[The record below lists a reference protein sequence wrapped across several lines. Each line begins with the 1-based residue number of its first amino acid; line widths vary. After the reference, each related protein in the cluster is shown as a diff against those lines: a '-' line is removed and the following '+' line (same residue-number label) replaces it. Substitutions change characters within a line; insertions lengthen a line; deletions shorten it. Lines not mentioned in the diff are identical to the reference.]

1 MFRAHGREPDSD
13 DLAACGDG
21 QGPVRALDEAV
32 SRSECPVQ
40 SRGGSLARG
49 MEGLRWSVRV
59 RPPAAHRALGGA
71 VVSTSVTSASIV
83 RWPVAAAIDTRW
95 WPSLTKCWLPTRYTS
110 IGGIDAPRRCAAD
123 LAIRAAR

>member
-59 RPPAAHRALGGA
+59 RGRLSYTGVGSP
-71 VVSTSVTSASIV
+71 VSAEVSRQVRVLSPVSRRLMLSIIAQWTIVTERS
-83 RWPVAAAIDTRW
+83 
-95 WPSLTKCWLPTRYTS
+95 
-110 IGGIDAPRRCAAD
+110 
-123 LAIRAAR
+123 